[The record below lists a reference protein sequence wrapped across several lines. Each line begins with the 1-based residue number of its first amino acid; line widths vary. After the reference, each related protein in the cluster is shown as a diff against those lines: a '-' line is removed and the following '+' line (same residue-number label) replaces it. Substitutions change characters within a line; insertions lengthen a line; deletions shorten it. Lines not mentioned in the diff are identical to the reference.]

1 MMGAMIAG
9 FVCGVLVAVLGWA
22 VIEAKSVDNWKR

>member
-1 MMGAMIAG
+1 MIAG

-22 VIEAKSVDNWKR
+22 VIEARTVDNWKR